1 MIIAEKNIFN
11 FQVPGDGEGGGTS
24 TDNTI
29 VEGES
34 GQEYEN
40 VPADTTIDDGGAD
53 VLIPA

>member
-1 MIIAEKNIFN
+1 MEM
-11 FQVPGDGEGGGTS
+11 GGTS